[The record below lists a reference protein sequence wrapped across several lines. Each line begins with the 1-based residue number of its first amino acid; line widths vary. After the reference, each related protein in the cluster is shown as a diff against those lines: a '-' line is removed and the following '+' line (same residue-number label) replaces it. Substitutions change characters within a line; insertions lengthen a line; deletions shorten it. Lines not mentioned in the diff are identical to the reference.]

1 MPSATSGPPDVPRP
15 QPTAGQITKYKGL
28 IASGALTP
36 AQAVQELDKE
46 ITGQWTQARQQAL
59 EVWKDQQQSKR
70 LQETGEQKLNMEAP
84 LQAIQARVQNYENKI
99 RPTATAAVNDLNSI
113 HQVRQVL
120 DAGAFTGTGANAKTY
135 LGKLGEQLGIPS
147 DQVQN
152 TQVLGAILAKRVL
165 AGAGGSLGTGFSN
178 ADRDFMERAQGG
190 QLTMDEGAIRRILDI
205 GEKQDRQ
212 AIKNHDQEAAR
223 IQALPGMAQ
232 LGAQQFQLP
241 PAPTYDEFNKAN
253 PLQPLQ
259 TGPAPAAASQ
269 GGDVLAQAR
278 DAIARG
284 APRDAVI
291 KRLQG
296 MGVSPEGL

>member
-1 MPSATSGPPDVPRP
+1 
-15 QPTAGQITKYKGL
+15 
-28 IASGALTP
+28 
-36 AQAVQELDKE
+36 
-46 ITGQWTQARQQAL
+46 
-59 EVWKDQQQSKR
+59 
-70 LQETGEQKLNMEAP
+70 
-84 LQAIQARVQNYENKI
+84 
-99 RPTATAAVNDLNSI
+99 
-113 HQVRQVL
+113 
-120 DAGAFTGTGANAKTY
+120 
-135 LGKLGEQLGIPS
+135 
-147 DQVQN
+147 
-152 TQVLGAILAKRVL
+152 
-165 AGAGGSLGTGFSN
+165 
-178 ADRDFMERAQGG
+178 
-190 QLTMDEGAIRRILDI
+190 
-205 GEKQDRQ
+205 
-212 AIKNHDQEAAR
+212 
-223 IQALPGMAQ
+223 MAQ